1 MLSAAAFGDRTVT
14 AVAAASSRSA
24 IDNDQTPDAA
34 PSTPSATPLAAVPSC
49 DSRFRVPDALVGL
62 THAATVKLRA
72 VSSTGPV
79 VAMAELVPLKDAAP
93 PRSVVQVMLDA
104 APVLLPPVSR
114 AVDAPADS
122 ASGQRAV
129 GANDP
134 LWTVRA
140 SGRPILSLM
149 MSWR

>member
-1 MLSAAAFGDRTVT
+1 VR
-14 AVAAASSRSA
+14 
-24 IDNDQTPDAA
+24 A
-34 PSTPSATPLAAVPSC
+34 PV
-49 DSRFRVPDALVGL
+49 ALVGL

-72 VSSTGPV
+72 VSRTGPV
-79 VAMAELVPLKDAAP
+79 VVMAEVVPLKDAAP

-114 AVDAPADS
+114 VLVAPAGS
-122 ASGQRAV
+122 VRRQRAV

-149 MSWR
+149 VSSR